1 MYKLP
6 TIIAIEMS
14 SYEDSAFPV
23 AVCWSLS
30 NGEMKFTFVAPE
42 AEWLEDLH
50 DQGNLDFDL
59 DQLVYEGHSIKD
71 IFYELQMD
79 LGDEPLFCIDPY
91 STEQALEKMMEA
103 VDSEYDMQ
111 VRPIAELL
119 VDTKPEEREL
129 CRQSC
134 IEMFDLND
142 HHAGDQVR
150 LWMEILTRLKPG
162 LYESEENPETAPP
175 YTMPPI
181 MDVDEREL

>member
-1 MYKLP
+1 MYNLP

-14 SYEDSAFPV
+14 SYEDNAFPV

-30 NGEMKFTFVAPE
+30 HGEMKFTFVTPE
-42 AEWLEDLH
+42 PEWIEDLS

-59 DQLVYEGHSIKD
+59 EQLMYEGHSIKS
-71 IFYELQMD
+71 IFEELQMD

-91 STEQALEKMMEA
+91 TTEQSLEKMMELL
-103 VDSEYDMQ
+103 DREYDMP

-119 VDTKPEEREL
+119 IDTTPEDREL

-142 HHAGDQVR
+142 HQAGDQVR

-162 LYESEENPETAPP
+162 QYEVEDDPDKAPP
-175 YTMPPI
+175 CTLPPI
-181 MDVDEREL
+181 LDVDEREI